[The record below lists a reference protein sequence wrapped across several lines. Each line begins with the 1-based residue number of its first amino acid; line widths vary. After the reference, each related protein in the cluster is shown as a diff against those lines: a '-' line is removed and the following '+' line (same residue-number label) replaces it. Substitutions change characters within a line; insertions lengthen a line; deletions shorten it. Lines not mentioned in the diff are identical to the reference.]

1 MNLLLQRSGTNN
13 EAVVRSESQGLS
25 LYRKSHYLP
34 LERNTFH
41 VQTEANSIWYSGILL
56 RTRESNPTITYKYE
70 TSSSP
75 FSGDEPWG
83 DSSMSPALTPLT
95 RCQQFSY
102 SPAVWSP
109 QKPALICVREAKEE
123 QELRWSEQGPHLSSR
138 SRRRI
143 EVKVPNYTIYF
154 KVRFYNLDTNWPE
167 DTGVETC
174 NSVT

>member
-1 MNLLLQRSGTNN
+1 MNLGVILQCP
-13 EAVVRSESQGLS
+13 L
-25 LYRKSHYLP
+25 HWLP
-34 LERNTFH
+34 F
-41 VQTEANSIWYSGILL
+41 
-56 RTRESNPTITYKYE
+56 
-70 TSSSP
+70 
-75 FSGDEPWG
+75 
-83 DSSMSPALTPLT
+83 T

-174 NSVT
+174 NSVTYRNGKGKKILVDPLHLTVHTCGLLPWYGWEPDGSKDERPTAGRTWTPGGICGDSRSNADIWHD

>member
-1 MNLLLQRSGTNN
+1 MKPALPRLVVMNLGVILQCP
-13 EAVVRSESQGLS
+13 L
-25 LYRKSHYLP
+25 HWLP
-34 LERNTFH
+34 F
-41 VQTEANSIWYSGILL
+41 
-56 RTRESNPTITYKYE
+56 
-70 TSSSP
+70 
-75 FSGDEPWG
+75 
-83 DSSMSPALTPLT
+83 T

-123 QELRWSEQGPHLSSR
+123 QELRWSEQGPHLSSW

-174 NSVT
+174 KSKKNTCRSSSSNCTYMRASALIWWEQDGSKDERPTAGRTWTPGGICGDSWSNADILHD